1 MINLQTA
8 KLTAAAW
15 MIVLLS
21 AGITSPAAADETDGN
36 FSVGVS
42 LYRSRRFDTAA
53 SSFRTFLQD
62 NPQHPRAAL
71 AHLFLALSLSETK
84 EYAESRDYFLK
95 YLKLAPE
102 DPNAAEARY
111 RSGECSFHLQDYPAA
126 VTQLSEFLDRHP
138 QHKLTDWALL
148 LLGDSQL
155 ALDQYA
161 DSRTTL
167 QKIVLNSPLSPV
179 LGEATLSLGRALE
192 RLDLPNEALQTYQPI
207 SMQKES
213 PLQRTALTRIA
224 TLHYKQANYPASRA
238 AWNEYFAASANK
250 PVPETASLGAGM
262 TMYRMQ
268 AYEEAIQQ
276 LQQVQPDSA
285 LAPQAFYFSALCELR
300 LDRTDNAR
308 EQFVR
313 ALKAAGTAP
322 IGADIAFQMAQMEQQ
337 RNNIN
342 AAAQIYLDLADRW
355 PEHRLASESLFNA
368 AENRMLLNES
378 QQAAELLQRLQ
389 TESPQFAQQPR
400 TQILQARLLIAAAK
414 PEAACTVLKATLQ
427 NIDAEQQELLA
438 VARYQLVRA
447 SYDARFH
454 EQAIQSCND
463 LTSGLTDA
471 QLLQYVDALALV
483 TVSSLEL
490 QQYAQA
496 EEFSTRF
503 LQLAPDREQ
512 SPDVRAARAVAQ
524 AAVGKTASALE
535 ELTGLCS
542 KHADRDQV
550 WSSVLSSAEMLLES
564 ATPSEAEAFFQLAT
578 THTDAD
584 DVREA
589 GYSGVAW
596 TQFRSD
602 RFDEAEQSF
611 ARLLSLFPNSTD
623 LTQNLFMQAR
633 CIDEQSDRDRAATAW
648 LKAWQ
653 QISADLQPFTAG
665 RELESP
671 TSMIFDTGK
680 TAARRLQETGN
691 LEDADTTWAAVLML
705 FPKASDA
712 PALLDEWAW
721 MHLNAEQFERSDEIY
736 RRLLKEFP
744 ETIYAGEARLS
755 LAESALQAGELEQP
769 LQEMQQIAASESYSE
784 DARERAQYHIVEIL
798 ATTRRWQELQAAAAT
813 FLGSWP
819 SSQFAARVR
828 LFHADALLQAGE
840 LQQSE
845 QIIKGLQKELQEA
858 DRLAEEWTHRTWV
871 VLAESLLAQS
881 RYQEIDLV
889 EQDFLQQVPES
900 RFTYQLMDVQGRR
913 WKQQAPPDFVK
924 SREYLRK
931 VTTDSVAKGTETAA
945 RCQTMIAD
953 TFVLEK
959 QLDDAVREYFKV
971 YLNYA
976 YDPLRALALYQAGIC
991 QIQLG
996 RTEAAARDLKELIET
1011 FPNEDV
1017 ARLARQQLEQL
1028 NPGNPPK

>member
-21 AGITSPAAADETDGN
+21 NGISSPVTADETDGN

-42 LYRSRRFDTAA
+42 LYRSRRFETAA

-71 AHLFLALSLSETK
+71 AHLFLGLSLSETK

-95 YLKLAPE
+95 YIRLAPE
-102 DPNAAEARY
+102 YPSAAEARY

-126 VTQLSEFLDRHP
+126 LTQLNDFLERHP
-138 QHKLTDWALL
+138 RHKLTDWALL

-155 ALDQYA
+155 ALEQYTDA
-161 DSRTTL
+161 RSTL
-167 QKIVLNSPLSPV
+167 QKIVSDSPLSPV
-179 LGEATLSLGRALE
+179 VGEATLSLGRTLE
-192 RLDLPNEALQTYQPI
+192 RLDLPNEALQTYQTLAA
-207 SMQKES
+207 QKES
-213 PLQRTALTRIA
+213 PLQRSAITRIA
-224 TLHYKQANYPASRA
+224 TLHYKQENYPASRA
-238 AWNEYFAASANK
+238 AWDEYFTASQNQ

-276 LQQVQPDSA
+276 LQKVEPDSA

-300 LDRTDNAR
+300 LDRADNAR
-308 EQFVR
+308 EQFIR
-313 ALKAAGTAP
+313 ALKAAGSAA

-337 RNNIN
+337 RNNLN
-342 AAAQIYLDLADRW
+342 AAARIFLDLADRW

-368 AENRMLLNES
+368 AENRLLLNEFP
-378 QQAAELLQRLQ
+378 QAAEMLQRLQ
-389 TESPQFAQQPR
+389 TESPQFAQLPR
-400 TQILQARLLIAAAK
+400 AQILQARLMIANAQ
-414 PEAACTVLKATLQ
+414 PEAACKCLIATLQ
-427 NIDAEQQELLA
+427 NIPSEQKELQT

-454 EQAIQSCND
+454 EQAIQTCNEM
-463 LTSGLTDA
+463 TEGLSAAELQQYADA
-471 QLLQYVDALALV
+471 FALV

-503 LQLAPDREQ
+503 LQIAPNREQ

-535 ELTGLCS
+535 ELTALCS
-542 KHADRDQV
+542 THADRDQV
-550 WSSVLSSAEMLLES
+550 WSSILSAAEMLLES
-564 ATPSEAEAFFQLAT
+564 ETASEAEAFFQLAAA
-578 THTDAD
+578 HPDAE

-589 GYSGVAW
+589 GSSGIAW
-596 TQFRSD
+596 TQYRSA
-602 RFDEAEQSF
+602 RFNEAEQSF
-611 ARLLSLFPNSTD
+611 ARLLSLFPKSND
-623 LTQNLFMQAR
+623 RTQNLFMQAK
-633 CIDEQSDRDRAATAW
+633 CIDEQSDRNRAATAW
-648 LKAWQ
+648 LNAWQ
-653 QISADLQPFTAG
+653 QLTTDQQPFAPG
-665 RELESP
+665 KEVESP
-671 TSMIFDTGK
+671 ASMIFDTGK
-680 TAARRLQETGN
+680 TAARRLQEVGN
-691 LEDADTTWAAVLML
+691 LEDADSTWAKVLNL
-705 FPKASDA
+705 FPQAADT

-721 MHLNAEQFERSDEIY
+721 MHLNAEQFERSDAIY

-744 ETIYAGEARLS
+744 DSAFAGEARLS
-755 LAESALQAGELEQP
+755 LAESALQSGELEQP
-769 LQEMQQIAASESYSE
+769 LQEMQQIVANRTYTE

-798 ATTRRWQELQAAAAT
+798 ATSGRWQELQTAAAE
-813 FLGSWP
+813 FLSSWP
-819 SSQFAARVR
+819 ASQFTARVR

-840 LQQSE
+840 LQQAE
-845 QIIKGLQKELQEA
+845 QIVRALQKELQETEM
-858 DRLAEEWTHRTWV
+858 LAEEWTHRIWI

-881 RYQEIDLV
+881 RYQELDQV
-889 EQDFLQQVPES
+889 EQNFLQQIPES

-913 WKQQAPPDFVK
+913 WKQQAPPDFNK
-924 SREYLRK
+924 SREYLQK
-931 VTTDSVAKGTETAA
+931 VTTDSIAKGTETAA

-953 TFVLEK
+953 TFVLQK

-976 YDPLRALALYQAGIC
+976 YDPLRALALYQAAVC

-996 RTEAAARDLKELIET
+996 KTEAAARDLKELIET
-1011 FPNEDV
+1011 FPDEEV
-1017 ARLARQQLEQL
+1017 ARLARKQLEQL
-1028 NPGNPPK
+1028 NAGNPSK